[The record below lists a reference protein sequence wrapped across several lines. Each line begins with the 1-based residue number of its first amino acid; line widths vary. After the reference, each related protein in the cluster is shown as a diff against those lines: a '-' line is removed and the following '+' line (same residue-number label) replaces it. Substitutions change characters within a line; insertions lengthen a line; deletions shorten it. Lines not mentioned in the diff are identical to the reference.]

1 MEFKSDIQAT
11 YASAP
16 PTWSIET
23 NSLGTVSTTATII
36 PVVSTTDFPNAGKII
51 VQGMGER
58 VRYSSKISYLNYAAT
73 IGPIT
78 DLDTVI
84 PINQTAAYNSQ
95 TIIKI
100 DNELMN
106 FVSSSGSTVLGYWT
120 LNGDLADT
128 DNVVL
133 VKDNPTSLFP
143 TQSGLI
149 GIDGTEYVSYASI
162 TPNTGT
168 NQLDGSIDDTVTTI
182 TVDSTSSFASSGFI
196 LIESEIIKYTGKT
209 ETDFTGCIRGSRGST
224 NDSHAD
230 NTIVTQIGSL
240 NGCVRGLYGSSA
252 ANWTNG
258 DSIDYLPTLTVV
270 RGAYSTTPASYVNST
285 DVDVCA
291 SFNNCT
297 RGVNNTTPT
306 QINPNT
312 QINNDIWTIEAPVRL
327 KAISISSNGSGEG
340 FLSLSTGSSWDLDD
354 SVFLKINVKNNKL
367 YTLNLPNDGIIFPKG
382 IYLYDWNNIYSITL
396 YTDKYS
402 KPGLT
407 AGN

>member
-11 YASAP
+11 YADAQP
-16 PTWSIET
+16 WEINT
-23 NSLGTVSTTATII
+23 TTAGYISATDTII
-36 PVVSTTDFPNAGKII
+36 PVVSVSGFNTGNGQCNA
-51 VQGMGER
+51 VGEIF
-58 VRYSSKISYLNYAAT
+58 RYSFSTPYLNYAAT
-73 IGPIT
+73 LGPIT

-128 DNVVL
+128 DTVVL

-143 TQSGLI
+143 TQSGLV
-149 GIDGTEYVSYASI
+149 GISGTEYVSYASI
-162 TPNTGT
+162 TPSTGT
-168 NQLDGSIDDTVTTI
+168 NQLDGAIDDAVTTI
-182 TVDSTSSFASSGFI
+182 TVDSTSSFADSGFI
-196 LIESEIIKYTGKT
+196 LIESEIIEYTGKT

-224 NDSHAD
+224 NASHAD

-252 ANWTNG
+252 ANWING
-258 DSIDYLPTLTVV
+258 DSIDYLPTLTVI
-270 RGAYSTTPASYVNST
+270 RGTYSTTPASYANST

-291 SFNNCT
+291 SFNGCT
-297 RGVNNTTPT
+297 RGVNNTIATSL
-306 QINPNT
+306 IKGSY
-312 QINNDIWTIEAPVRL
+312 INNDAWTIKAPVRL
-327 KAISISSNGSGEG
+327 KAISVASDGTGDG
-340 FLSLSTGSSWDLDD
+340 FFTLSTGSAWGADD
-354 SVFLKINVKNNKL
+354 TVLLKLNVKDGKL

-382 IYLYDWNNIYSITL
+382 IYIYYWEHVKSMTL

-402 KPGLT
+402 GPGLT